1 MIDETAKLVAQ
12 ALPTL
17 RDRNLLT
24 IGLLEA
30 LPINSVDFQPD
41 SMFRPVFDRVRA
53 AMKTQD
59 LLPSQ
64 DGGFVSAARAKLARG
79 APLRDLLSHDQLG
92 KLLGVSEARWLAE
105 AITQDRTPA
114 LWTYLREELEVQEV
128 TPPGF
133 ANLVKPAFLAG
144 QPDEWIVRF
153 YIFLNEHRA
162 LWHDPPLRTQP
173 FIRRQDMAHI
183 PAFRVDGSPNIYLPP
198 DEETEFPVVKRLVS
212 DDAGACAFLEA
223 LGLKK
228 PDVVAEV
235 TDKILPKYSREA
247 FTPPSSNGEHWQDI
261 RKILRAVEEVRSIDR
276 QRLVAQVE
284 RACWVRA
291 RNAATGKIYFCE
303 PGSVYLPT
311 PDLKMYFER
320 NPDTY
325 FLADDYSQEQQDA
338 LTGLPW
344 LLRAVPVRRNDPDS
358 HGYVNVI
365 NNRGWHERG
374 VEAFDP
380 NCQIHGLEHA
390 LKNITREKAAFIW
403 NKLLGPNKQHVR
415 GIVESSTNQ
424 NFSYPKREEKLS
436 PVGKLAMEL
445 SWLPDRSGN
454 FHKTADL
461 SLDELPEGFERNEAL
476 ARALQMRS
484 PPELVRIA
492 REWGFE
498 PEDIEY
504 LRKNREAFAKF
515 KEFAE
520 TQKGGSTSGQEGEEP
535 ELDEATDGD
544 SKTESGGRT
553 GTGIGDGSGR
563 QREDSGGRTGQ
574 SDRDQTGREG
584 RTGGREKAKPAQQ
597 MRLVSYTVPRSSAS
611 GAQPET
617 GPLEEDDWHGL
628 GQRGVERVAE
638 EEKRQH
644 PGREVRIISPDQA
657 DYDTDPA
664 VLSAGKVV
672 VKIMPPNHKG
682 YDIEVWE
689 DGHWERYI
697 EVKSLRE
704 AWGSRGVGMTPPQF
718 EHAQQHRT
726 KYWLYVVEQVES
738 TDGPITR
745 IQDPA
750 HLVTRFQFDDGW
762 KPLGQ

>member
-1 MIDETAKLVAQ
+1 MNEETLQALLAQLSDQTRSALVPASGCIPFTRLVEAVPNDTLTAEEQHHLTGCTICQRTAANVRCAQSYRVDAAGNLYDAATGQRCGFEEPLGFPEPSDAAKLQSSWGCAGPSDYQHIREDRDNLEETLRRSLDILVRLYSDRTHFVFELLQNAEDAAARSDVHSAPKEVRFDLFHDRLELRHNGRPFDQRDVRGICSVGAGTKSDDLTQIGKFGIGFKSVYAYTSSPEIHSGAEHFRIEHYVRPHGAESREPGKPWTTLFVFPFNHPEVKSEQAFDEIARRLKALSARTLLFLRHVQAIHWQVEGIGRGSYRREAGESEQIRRVEVIDQDGKPTDVEEWLVFEKPLSVPGQDRTVRIEVAFRLKNEETGEKRITRVHDSRLVVFFPTEKETHLGFLIQGPYRTTPARDNIPKDDDWNQKLIDETAKLVAQ

-291 RNAATGKIYFCE
+291 RNAATGKIYFC
-303 PGSVYLPT
+303 
-311 PDLKMYFER
+311 
-320 NPDTY
+320 
-325 FLADDYSQEQQDA
+325 
-338 LTGLPW
+338 
-344 LLRAVPVRRNDPDS
+344 
-358 HGYVNVI
+358 
-365 NNRGWHERG
+365 
-374 VEAFDP
+374 
-380 NCQIHGLEHA
+380 
-390 LKNITREKAAFIW
+390 
-403 NKLLGPNKQHVR
+403 
-415 GIVESSTNQ
+415 
-424 NFSYPKREEKLS
+424 
-436 PVGKLAMEL
+436 
-445 SWLPDRSGN
+445 
-454 FHKTADL
+454 
-461 SLDELPEGFERNEAL
+461 
-476 ARALQMRS
+476 
-484 PPELVRIA
+484 
-492 REWGFE
+492 
-498 PEDIEY
+498 
-504 LRKNREAFAKF
+504 
-515 KEFAE
+515 
-520 TQKGGSTSGQEGEEP
+520 
-535 ELDEATDGD
+535 
-544 SKTESGGRT
+544 
-553 GTGIGDGSGR
+553 
-563 QREDSGGRTGQ
+563 
-574 SDRDQTGREG
+574 
-584 RTGGREKAKPAQQ
+584 
-597 MRLVSYTVPRSSAS
+597 
-611 GAQPET
+611 
-617 GPLEEDDWHGL
+617 
-628 GQRGVERVAE
+628 
-638 EEKRQH
+638 
-644 PGREVRIISPDQA
+644 
-657 DYDTDPA
+657 
-664 VLSAGKVV
+664 
-672 VKIMPPNHKG
+672 
-682 YDIEVWE
+682 
-689 DGHWERYI
+689 
-697 EVKSLRE
+697 
-704 AWGSRGVGMTPPQF
+704 
-718 EHAQQHRT
+718 
-726 KYWLYVVEQVES
+726 
-738 TDGPITR
+738 
-745 IQDPA
+745 
-750 HLVTRFQFDDGW
+750 
-762 KPLGQ
+762 